1 MRPAEGP
8 DVGGSPSGVARPRVA
23 VVLAGRRGGPD
34 ALAEAAGAVHRA
46 LLEIEGQPMLVRVV
60 ERLLAWP
67 SIEHVIVNID
77 APELARAEPALA
89 RRVAAGEVTLLGSTA
104 SPSRSV
110 LESLDAARLE
120 HQPVLVTTADHALLD
135 EHMLARFLEGAEAA
149 APDLAV
155 ALVSRRTIEAR
166 FPTARRT
173 YLRFRDGAYSG
184 ANLFLFRT
192 PAARRAA
199 LRQRVEQERKRPLA
213 DREGLRLAR
222 PDPLRDATADARPG
236 SCVLAADRCPGA
248 RDPARHRGGRRRRG
262 QARGPRARPPDPRRA
277 CRYGAGCMTSG
288 SSTATNSPDAAS

>member
-199 LRQRVEQERKRPLA
+199 LFWQRVEQERKRPWRIAKAFGWL
-213 DREGLRLAR
+213 DLILFVTRRLTLDQALVR
-222 PDPLRDATADARPG
+222 ASRRI
-236 SCVLAADRCPGA
+236 GA
-248 RDPARHRGGRRRRG
+248 
-262 QARGPRARPPDPRRA
+262 QARAIPLDIAEAAVDVDKLEDLVLVRRILDERAVTAR
-277 CRYGAGCMTSG
+277 GA
-288 SSTATNSPDAAS
+288 